1 MICIFCL
8 HQYLIIKY
16 LYLLF
21 IPIFNHKI
29 FKTFSWILSLM
40 FLFIDTVNER
50 IKNLEWEKNVRTSRW
65 WKWVP
70 YFNQVSR
77 KNYFTAVLFLVSVLF
92 RFAVVVIVVVIAACL
107 LSVGGCI
114 YSYYFCLI
122 FCTFLLCFIILVIY
136 SLFSFHFLFHSSKLQ
151 TC

>member
-8 HQYLIIKY
+8 YQYLIIKY

-21 IPIFNHKI
+21 IPIFNHEI

-77 KNYFTAVLFLVSVLF
+77 KNYFPAVLFLVSVLL

-107 LSVGGCI
+107 LRVGVVSIQIIFVSFFVLFC
-114 YSYYFCLI
+114 YF
-122 FCTFLLCFIILVIY
+122 
-136 SLFSFHFLFHSSKLQ
+136 SLF
-151 TC
+151 

>member
-107 LSVGGCI
+107 LSVGVVSI
-114 YSYYFCLI
+114 HIIFVSFFVLFCY
-122 FCTFLLCFIILVIY
+122 V
-136 SLFSFHFLFHSSKLQ
+136 SLF
-151 TC
+151 

>member
-8 HQYLIIKY
+8 YQYLIIKY

-21 IPIFNHKI
+21 IPIFNHEI

-107 LSVGGCI
+107 LSVGVVSI
-114 YSYYFCLI
+114 HIIFVSFFVLFCY
-122 FCTFLLCFIILVIY
+122 V
-136 SLFSFHFLFHSSKLQ
+136 SLF
-151 TC
+151 

>member
-8 HQYLIIKY
+8 YQYLIIKY

-77 KNYFTAVLFLVSVLF
+77 KNYFPAVLFLVSVLF

-107 LSVGGCI
+107 LSVGVVSI
-114 YSYYFCLI
+114 HIIFVSFFVLFCY
-122 FCTFLLCFIILVIY
+122 V
-136 SLFSFHFLFHSSKLQ
+136 SLF
-151 TC
+151 

>member
-8 HQYLIIKY
+8 YQYLIIKY

-107 LSVGGCI
+107 LSVGVVSI
-114 YSYYFCLI
+114 HIIFVSFFVLFCY
-122 FCTFLLCFIILVIY
+122 V
-136 SLFSFHFLFHSSKLQ
+136 SLF
-151 TC
+151 

>member
-8 HQYLIIKY
+8 YQYLIIKY

-21 IPIFNHKI
+21 VPIFNHEI

-107 LSVGGCI
+107 LSVGVVSI
-114 YSYYFCLI
+114 HIIFVSFFVLFCY
-122 FCTFLLCFIILVIY
+122 V
-136 SLFSFHFLFHSSKLQ
+136 SLF
-151 TC
+151 

>member
-8 HQYLIIKY
+8 YQYLIIKY

-21 IPIFNHKI
+21 IPIFNHEI

-40 FLFIDTVNER
+40 FLFRDTINER

-107 LSVGGCI
+107 LSVGVVSI
-114 YSYYFCLI
+114 HIIFVSFFVLFCY
-122 FCTFLLCFIILVIY
+122 V
-136 SLFSFHFLFHSSKLQ
+136 SLF
-151 TC
+151 